1 MLQKVITNQESG
13 INADMVVCL
22 AEFTQMTAEVD
33 SQVLMQ
39 CRYLNDIMTVFRES
53 AVNVHQKNL
62 NNQLI
67 LSLVIWL
74 LEGKHQ
80 AHKA

>member
-22 AEFTQMTAEVD
+22 AELTQMTAEVD

-67 LSLVIWL
+67 LFFSHLVA
-74 LEGKHQ
+74 GRKTSGT
-80 AHKA
+80 